1 MRDKMSNAITTS
13 FLSAI
18 ILFGTAACSN
28 REPPA
33 ADLTTSPAQQQTAM
47 AITNPQIKSHAF
59 LECMVHDDYFP
70 KHLVEQGKQIL
81 IRLCEQIE
89 KQRPADEQALYALTH
104 SATEEFNELAQA
116 FEEADSEIET
126 MARDCIGADF
136 DFIAKSYGFI
146 STDAEELIANR
157 DW

>member
-1 MRDKMSNAITTS
+1 
-13 FLSAI
+13 
-18 ILFGTAACSN
+18 
-28 REPPA
+28 
-33 ADLTTSPAQQQTAM
+33 M
-47 AITNPQIKSHAF
+47 AITNPQIKNHAF
-59 LECMVHDDYFP
+59 LECMVQDDYFP

-89 KQRPADEQALYALTH
+89 TQRPADEQALYALTH

-136 DFIAKSYGFI
+136 DFIAKSYGFT
-146 STDAEELIANR
+146 SADAEELIANR